1 MNTNASTP
9 TQTGLSDLAYD
20 LVTVLSNKAKG
31 ARAYEAYIEDARR
44 ANATECAQ
52 LLERLWKEDQRQI
65 EELKQHIE
73 VVLGDESGSPG
84 SPGSPIQGQ
93 GQRQARS

>member
-1 MNTNASTP
+1 MHQLLLRDAVGAS
-9 TQTGLSDLAYD
+9 
-20 LVTVLSNKAKG
+20 G
-31 ARAYEAYIEDARR
+31 ALPAETSRGSLGSINQYKLGFIFKYK
-44 ANATECAQ
+44 ECAQ

-93 GQRQARS
+93 RQGQRQRQARS